1 MDNFSESWRH
11 LKSIL
16 AGYATRD
23 HRPVGYS
30 YEEQRHA
37 KALATFLA
45 HAKLA
50 TPVLDREIVGAV
62 LAGTYQWPRS
72 SGVPFAGTDIPLSQI
87 EKWGLV
93 SFYAGWCSIHCDSV
107 RDLSTVDPSLVQ
119 LIEAIDHLK
128 DIRYGRNDC
137 IRPHYSSSEA
147 EIRKQLSVEFGD
159 HLTVEHLLPE
169 LELQDEVFSLPPGNQ
184 NFDSLISSHLWLT
197 LRSTQSPEEA
207 FSSWMMCFNVNCE
220 WAMPV
225 IFEASQYEE
234 RNEFNTQLLRFLT
247 DDAELALDIAF
258 YIRQSINE
266 ERFSHYIRPVKLHQK
281 IVFDDQGSSASSTQA
296 EELPKP
302 TLSSLENIYPAEVYD
317 ASNDLEFVVNFQRS
331 RMHGRRE
338 LFYSWL
344 LSSVIDTSIRIEGQH
359 LTSSDFIDEVMRLAD
374 TRPILKYIL
383 LVVLPTYEHTNYMV
397 LLLARSA
404 TCDIALYY
412 LAKQNFEH
420 YRAPST
426 SYIKNLQEGYQQ
438 LVCYEYVRSIKKEQ
452 DSSTRLLSLIGVLG
466 GQCNFRTSDFSKGL
480 EYRLLLNLLD
490 AIEHQQIVKLA
501 QAFAELPIRI
511 EDSLYEQSRQ
521 HYKYFLGFW
530 LIEKLE
536 TSGID
541 PTGAK
546 CRALRESIHKYYD
559 AELSANL
566 KGFRSLSASAFFAT
580 LPWGKL
586 IVETGPNSLLILSN
600 RCDEWRQEL
609 SYDSPHP
616 FDVASAV
623 RQYLQVLMC
632 LGKPSSLAGPLHGVT
647 TRVQEIVRSCG
658 FGPREK
664 FVNLFAELPGSEQ
677 YDLWEQFCSYSNA
690 FRDDLYDEFVARCV
704 PSIPLDSLFVL
715 MKKCTVIARARLLH
729 EAIDV
734 RQSYTNDDLGL
745 TGLEQAFTAACD
757 SGRTETATRLLD
769 SAKEILTQ
777 ERFAN
782 AKSPGIIRIR
792 KIWQSYEYK
801 WQLLEL
807 YDAHKSDP
815 TTFQTLA
822 HEISIPHDGKGSMQS
837 PDRAHYEDC
846 EHFRRQIVAMA
857 FIDID
862 PTKSIRIMETL
873 YRETQRSHHGFVLF
887 YGELKLYAVDKDK
900 TRLQN
905 ALAYFLSGAGGIE
918 PEQMSETW
926 VATIMD
932 AYRLI
937 NAPEID
943 SFWMRLSAEQQTQLQ
958 ILTPY
963 CSALIA
969 RGDSFTARKVLAR
982 YQGLNQSTPDDLGID
997 DLISELTKV
1006 EADQPSMKDL
1016 VQLLNEGSQRTIL
1029 QLQKHY
1035 AQVISKDF
1043 ETYVEIVKPD
1053 QPPHEYLKDAVLA
1066 VAREL
1071 VLRKRN
1077 LQIESNT
1084 EKGDVCYRIMLEDWI
1099 NDWFTSLFD
1108 QRMSQS
1114 RVGFRDQKRGGHSAS
1129 GKNPGEID
1137 GFITSNDNTRI
1148 AIFEAFRLSSLDT
1161 TVVKLHLNKIAGYD
1175 AESLSPVFIV
1185 GYCDV
1190 SNFPE
1195 LVAWYGS
1202 YVSGQEY
1209 VGYTVAEDSIGKVN
1223 TLEHTDHIWLGTET
1237 RRRDRKD
1244 IVFYHTLINLHFS
1257 PPPATT
1263 KEGEPSESS
1272 LDLQALGGSTTAC
1285 ISQRRQRQ
1293 IKVYKNPETGEI
1305 VKTKSGNHKVLKA
1318 WKELYGAE
1326 KVKAWQQ

>member
-1 MDNFSESWRH
+1 MNNFSESWRH

-23 HRPVGYS
+23 RRPVGYS

-37 KALATFLA
+37 KALSIFLA
-45 HAKLA
+45 HATLA
-50 TPVLDREIVGAV
+50 TPVLDREMVGAV

-72 SGVPFAGTDIPLSQI
+72 SGVPFTGTDIPLSQI

-93 SFYAGWCSIHCDSV
+93 SFYAGWCATHCDSV
-107 RDLSTVDPSLVQ
+107 RDMSTVDPSLVP

-128 DIRYGRNDC
+128 DIRYGRNGC
-137 IRPHYSSSEA
+137 IQPHYASSEA
-147 EIRKQLSVEFGD
+147 EIKQLLSVEFGN
-159 HLTVEHLLPE
+159 HLTVEQLLPE
-169 LELQDEVFSLPPGNQ
+169 LELQDGVLSLSPENQ

-207 FSSWMMCFNVNCE
+207 FSRWMMCFRVNCE

-225 IFEASQYEE
+225 IFEISQYEE
-234 RNEFNTQLLRFLT
+234 RKEFNTQLLRFLSE
-247 DDAELALDIAF
+247 DAELALDVAF

-266 ERFSHYIRPVKLHQK
+266 ERFSHHIRPMAFHQK
-281 IVFDDQGSSASSTQA
+281 IVVDGQGSRASSTQA

-302 TLSSLENIYPAEVYD
+302 TLNSLEGIYPAKVND
-317 ASNDLEFVVNFQRS
+317 ALNDLEFVVHLQNS
-331 RMHGRRE
+331 RMHGCRE
-338 LFYSWL
+338 FFYSWL
-344 LSSVIDTSIRIEGQH
+344 LSSVIDASIRIEGQH
-359 LTSSDFIDEVMRLAD
+359 LTSSDFVEDVMKLAD
-374 TRPILKYIL
+374 SRPILKYIL
-383 LVVLPTYEHTNYMV
+383 LIVLPTYEHSNYMV

-404 TCDIALYY
+404 TCDVALYY
-412 LAKQNFEH
+412 LAKQTFESS
-420 YRAPST
+420 RSSGT
-426 SYIKNLQEGYQQ
+426 SYIRNLEEGYQQ
-438 LVCYEYVRSIKKEQ
+438 LVCHEYIRSIKEEP
-452 DSSTRLLSLIGVLG
+452 DFATRFLSVSGVLG
-466 GQCNFRTSDFSKGL
+466 GQCNFRSSDFSKEF
-480 EYRLLLNLLD
+480 EYRFLLNLLG
-490 AIEHQQIVKLA
+490 ALEHQQVVQLA

-511 EDSLYEQSRQ
+511 EDTLYEQSCQ
-521 HYKYFLGFW
+521 HYKYLLGFW
-530 LIEKLE
+530 LIERLE

-541 PTGAK
+541 PTGEK
-546 CRALRESIHKYYD
+546 CRALRVSIHKYYD

-566 KGFRSLSASAFFAT
+566 KGLSSLNASAFFAT

-586 IVETGPNSLLILSN
+586 IVEMGPNSLLTLSN
-600 RCDEWRQEL
+600 RCEEWRQEL
-609 SYDSPHP
+609 AYNSPHP
-616 FDVASAV
+616 FDIASAV

-658 FGPREK
+658 FGPREQ
-664 FVNLFAELPGSEQ
+664 FVNLFAELPGLEK

-690 FRDDLYDEFVARCV
+690 FRDDLYEEFVARCV
-704 PSIPLDSLFVL
+704 PSIPLDNLFAL
-715 MKKCTVIARARLLH
+715 LKKCTVIARARLLH

-757 SGRTETATRLLD
+757 SGRTETATRLLE
-769 SAKEILTQ
+769 SAKEILAQ

-782 AKSPGIIRIR
+782 AKNPSIVRIR

-807 YDAHKSDP
+807 YEAHKSDP
-815 TTFQTLA
+815 TDFQKLA

-837 PDRAHYEDC
+837 PDRAHYEEC

-857 FIDID
+857 FIEID
-862 PTKSIRIMETL
+862 PTKSICIMEAL
-873 YRETQRSHHGFVLF
+873 YRETKRGHHGFVLF
-887 YGELKLYAVDKDK
+887 YGHLKLYAVDKDQ
-900 TRLQN
+900 TRLQH
-905 ALAYFLSGAGGIE
+905 ALAYFLSGAGSIE

-937 NAPEID
+937 NTPEID
-943 SFWMRLSAEQQTQLQ
+943 SFWMRLSAEQHTQLQ

-969 RGDSFTARKVLAR
+969 RGDSFTPRKVLAR

-1016 VQLLNEGSQRTIL
+1016 VQLLNEGSQRSIL

-1035 AQVISKDF
+1035 SQVISKDF

-1077 LQIESNT
+1077 LQIESKT
-1084 EKGDVCYRIMLEDWI
+1084 EKGGLYYRMMLEDWI

-1137 GFITSNDNTRI
+1137 GFITSSDNTRI
-1148 AIFEAFRLSSLDT
+1148 AIFEAFRLFSLDT
-1161 TVVKLHLNKIAGYD
+1161 TVVTQHLDKIAGYD
-1175 AESLSPVFIV
+1175 AESLSPVFMV

-1190 SNFPE
+1190 SNFSE
-1195 LVAWYGS
+1195 LVAWYGP
-1202 YVSGQEY
+1202 YVSGREY
-1209 VGYTVAEDSIGKVN
+1209 VGYTVAEDSIGEVK
-1223 TLEHTDHIWLGTET
+1223 TLHHIDHIWLGSET
-1237 RRRDRKD
+1237 RRRYRKD
-1244 IVFYHTLINLHFS
+1244 IVFYHVLINLHFS
-1257 PPPATT
+1257 PPPAAT
-1263 KEGEPSESS
+1263 KEGEPGESN
-1272 LDLQALGGSTTAC
+1272 LDSHAPRGSTSAAPAGL
-1285 ISQRRQRQ
+1285 SQRRQRKV
-1293 IKVYKNPETGEI
+1293 KVYKKPETGE
-1305 VKTKSGNHKVLKA
+1305 VVRDDSL
-1318 WKELYGAE
+1318 
-1326 KVKAWQQ
+1326 